1 MRAGQVL
8 VTKNSSPVNHNVN
21 IISTGNNPSQNLLIP
36 AGKELKVEGW
46 GAANAPTKIECNIH
60 PWMVAWVRVFNH
72 PYFAIT
78 DKDGNFEMKNAPSGE
93 YNLVVWQEEV
103 GWVKGGKVG
112 VPVNIKADGVTDAG
126 KIELNPAAN

>member
-8 VTKNSSPVNHNVN
+8 LTKNSSPVNHNVN

-36 AGKELKVEGW
+36 AGKEIKVEGW
-46 GAANAPTKIECNIH
+46 GAAAAPTKIECNIH
-60 PWMVAWVRVFNH
+60 PWMTAWVRVFNH
-72 PYFAIT
+72 PYFAVT
-78 DKDGNFEMKNAPSGE
+78 DKDGNFEMKNAPAGE
-93 YNLVVWQEEV
+93 YNLVTWQEEV

-112 VPVNIKADGVTDAG
+112 VPINIKADGVTDAG